1 MLPTANNE
9 VHKTNQRIRHEHCNT
24 TIKLLQGETMK
35 SSLKL
40 QRFIKSIIYKKY
52 LYTGIIITKLKHFE
66 ILPESIHF
74 FAFFF

>member
-1 MLPTANNE
+1 MLPTANKE

-40 QRFIKSIIYKKY
+40 QRFINYLNLLFTKNIYIPVS
-52 LYTGIIITKLKHFE
+52 L
-66 ILPESIHF
+66 
-74 FAFFF
+74 